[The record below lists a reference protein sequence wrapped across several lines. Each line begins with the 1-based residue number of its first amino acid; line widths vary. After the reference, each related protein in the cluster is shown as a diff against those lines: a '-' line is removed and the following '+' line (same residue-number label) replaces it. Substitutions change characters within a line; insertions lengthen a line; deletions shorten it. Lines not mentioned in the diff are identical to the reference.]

1 MQYEYKEVEVRRFK
15 RRNRLTGVESTVSV
29 SNRNGFSVEEH
40 LRLMNLN
47 DPDYEYIEVVEVEGS
62 TD

>member
-1 MQYEYKEVEVRRFK
+1 MQYEYKEVEVRRFR
-15 RRNRLTGVESTVSV
+15 RRNRLTWVKSTVSL

-47 DPDYEYIEVVEVEGS
+47 DPDYEYLEVVESEDS
-62 TD
+62 SH

>member
-15 RRNRLTGVESTVSV
+15 RRNRLIGVESTVSV

>member
-1 MQYEYKEVEVRRFK
+1 MQYEYKEVEVRRFR

-47 DPDYEYIEVVEVEGS
+47 DPDYEYLEVVESADS